1 MSKIAALPL
10 LLTLAAP
17 GWAAYGASAKGTT
30 TSGFLELGAG
40 ARAEGMGEAYTAAA
54 DDASALYWNPAALT
68 RVEKR
73 SALFMHAPYVDSS
86 YFDYLAYGQSLGAA
100 GAWGASVQYFSA
112 GKITGTDNVTGAAAG
127 DFTPNDLA
135 VTGGYAYPF
144 RGGPLNG
151 WSAGLGVKYV
161 RSKIVATAQTAA
173 LDLGVLSRPYLNERL
188 RLGLTAS
195 NLGGKLKFESES
207 SSLPVL
213 VKAGGA
219 YKIDGRWSAALD
231 VGLPQNNQAYAA
243 LGAEYAVPVK
253 DAWGVAARA
262 GLNTRTLGDVSG
274 FTGASFGVG
283 LAGRSGGVDYA
294 FLPFGG
300 LGLTHRVSVSAKF

>member
-1 MSKIAALPL
+1 MNKIAALAL
-10 LLTLAAP
+10 LMTLDAP
-17 GWAAYGASAKGTT
+17 AWAAYDASGKGTST
-30 TSGFLELGAG
+30 AGFLELGAG
-40 ARAEGMGEAYTAAA
+40 ARAAGMGDAYTGAA

-68 RVEKR
+68 RIEKR
-73 SALFMHAPYVDSS
+73 SAVFMHAPYVDSS
-86 YFDYLAYGQSLGAA
+86 YFDYLAYGQNLGAA
-100 GAWGASVQYFSA
+100 GAWGASLQYFSA
-112 GKITGTDNVTGAAAG
+112 GKITGTDNVTGAATG

-144 RGGPLNG
+144 RGGPLDG
-151 WSAGLGVKYV
+151 WSAGAGVKYV

-173 LDLGVLSRPYLNERL
+173 LDLGVLSRPYLNDRL

-195 NLGGKLKFESES
+195 NLGGKMKFESES

-213 VKAGGA
+213 FKAGAA
-219 YKIDGRWSAALD
+219 YKIDARWSAALD
-231 VGLPQNNQAYAA
+231 VAQPKDNRAYAA
-243 LGAEYAVPVK
+243 LGTEYVLPVK
-253 DAWGVAARA
+253 DDWGMAVRA

-283 LAGRSGGVDYA
+283 FLGRSGGVDYA

-300 LGLTHRVSVSAKF
+300 LGLTQRLSVSAKF